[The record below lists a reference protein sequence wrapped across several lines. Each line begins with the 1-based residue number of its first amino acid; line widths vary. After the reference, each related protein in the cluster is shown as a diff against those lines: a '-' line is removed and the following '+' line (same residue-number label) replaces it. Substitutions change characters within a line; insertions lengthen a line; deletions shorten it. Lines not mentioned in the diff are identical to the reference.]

1 MKENIHIHLDP
12 MGGISGD
19 MFISAMIDADSS
31 FKKLAKTISKKIIKD
46 IEISIKKSSINHI
59 SGTKFSVKLISKT
72 HNHHRSFKDIKK
84 LIEKSYLDKKVKD
97 ISINIFN
104 ELAKAESQ
112 VHGVSIDKVSF
123 HEIGAWDSIVD
134 NIVAAAIINRLYTD
148 YQVTWS
154 CSPIPIGKGMIKTDH
169 GLLSIPAPATSIL
182 LKNIPIIEDGIEG
195 ERTTP
200 TGAAIISI
208 LKPFPDIASACKGTL
223 NIYKQGIGI
232 GNKDLKIIPNVLRI
246 LIFKSNKTYIKNTR
260 NEVVSEISFDIDD
273 QSPEDLALSLDLI
286 SQKDGVLDIIQN
298 PKLGKKRRVII
309 NVIILCRVEKTKNV
323 IELIFNETNTI
334 GLRHSIISRFILN
347 REISKISYFNIKSS
361 KKPSGKIIKKVES
374 NDIKNYSYKN
384 RLSIKSKI
392 EKK

>member
-46 IEISIKKSSINHI
+46 IEISIKKSSIDHI
-59 SGTKFSVKLISKT
+59 SGTKFAVKLISKA
-72 HNHHRSFKDIKK
+72 HNHHRSFNDIKK

-134 NIVAAAIINRLYTD
+134 NIVAAAIINRLDTD

-154 CSPIPIGKGMIKTDH
+154 CSPIPIGKGTIKTDH

-200 TGAAIISI
+200 TG
-208 LKPFPDIASACKGTL
+208 
-223 NIYKQGIGI
+223 
-232 GNKDLKIIPNVLRI
+232 
-246 LIFKSNKTYIKNTR
+246 
-260 NEVVSEISFDIDD
+260 
-273 QSPEDLALSLDLI
+273 
-286 SQKDGVLDIIQN
+286 
-298 PKLGKKRRVII
+298 
-309 NVIILCRVEKTKNV
+309 
-323 IELIFNETNTI
+323 
-334 GLRHSIISRFILN
+334 
-347 REISKISYFNIKSS
+347 
-361 KKPSGKIIKKVES
+361 
-374 NDIKNYSYKN
+374 
-384 RLSIKSKI
+384 
-392 EKK
+392 